1 MTGSGPPV
9 TGSGSPDSSAGI
21 KGKRILVTGVTG
33 YIGSRLVPQ
42 LLEHGAIVRVLT
54 RKASR
59 LAERPW
65 FEEAEVVEGDATSD
79 EVLTRACA
87 DVDVAYYLLH
97 SMDGVGDF
105 VERDRELARRF
116 GLAAFKG
123 GVHRIVYL
131 SGLHPPGPLS
141 AHLASREE
149 VGNLLMA
156 SGVPTATL
164 QAAMII
170 GGGSASFEMLRHLT
184 QRLPA
189 MIAPK
194 WLHSRIQPIAIGD
207 TLHYLIAAASLPA
220 DVNRAFD
227 IGGPDILTYEEMIR
241 EFARITKLR
250 PRRIVTV
257 PVLTPRLA
265 SLWVGLVTPVP
276 SGVARPLVGSLV
288 HDVVRSEDDL
298 DDLAGMPPGG
308 LLGFEA
314 AVRAAV
320 ADGGTRP
327 TTETT
332 DPALLS
338 VADPDWAGR

>member
-1 MTGSGPPV
+1 MTGSGED
-9 TGSGSPDSSAGI
+9 TGAHLA
-21 KGKRILVTGVTG
+21 GKRVLVTGVTG
-33 YIGSRLVPQ
+33 YIGSRLVPR
-42 LLEHGAIVRVLT
+42 LLEHGATVRVLT
-54 RKASR
+54 RAASR
-59 LAERPW
+59 LTERPW
-65 FEEAEVVEGDATSD
+65 FAEVEVVEGDATSD
-79 EVLTRACA
+79 ETLARACA

-97 SMDGVGDF
+97 SMDGAGDF

-116 GLAAFKG
+116 GLAAFEA

-164 QAAMII
+164 QAAMIV
-170 GGGSASFEMLRHLT
+170 GAGSASFEMMRHLT

-194 WLHSRIQPIAIGD
+194 WLHSRIQPIAIRD
-207 TLHYLIAAASLPA
+207 TLHYLIAAADLPD

-241 EFARITKLR
+241 EFARITGLR

-288 HDVVRSEDDL
+288 HDVVRSETDL
-298 DDLAGMPPGG
+298 DDLVEGPPGG
-308 LLGFEA
+308 LLGFED

-327 TTETT
+327 TTESS
-332 DPALLS
+332 DPARLS
-338 VADPDWAGR
+338 VADPGWAGR